1 MVSWKW
7 ALVLVAVA
15 AALGAYLVL
24 SRPRPAPPAPP
35 LVPCGVL
42 DTVYVQI
49 RGQGQTLQLER
60 ASPGA
65 RWQVVEPVKAA
76 GDPNTVD
83 NLVNQISA
91 VEVLNTIS
99 SPQPISQYG
108 LSQPR
113 LAITCRVKGGRSYNL
128 TVGNQ
133 SFDGSGYY
141 AQKGGDNR
149 VFVISS
155 VEVDGFDRAL
165 SSPPVEPTP
174 SPQ

>member
-7 ALVLVAVA
+7 ALALVGVA
-15 AALGAYLVL
+15 AVIGAYLLL
-24 SRPRPAPPAPP
+24 SRPRPTPPAPP

-42 DTVYVQI
+42 NTVYLQI
-49 RGQGQTLQLER
+49 QGQGQTLELER
-60 ASPGA
+60 GSPGA
-65 RWQVVEPVKAA
+65 RWQIAQPVNAA
-76 GDPNTVD
+76 ADSSTVD
-83 NLVNQISA
+83 NLVNQVNG

-108 LSQPR
+108 LSQPKV
-113 LAITCRVKGGRSYNL
+113 AVTCRVKSGRSYNL

-174 SPQ
+174 SP